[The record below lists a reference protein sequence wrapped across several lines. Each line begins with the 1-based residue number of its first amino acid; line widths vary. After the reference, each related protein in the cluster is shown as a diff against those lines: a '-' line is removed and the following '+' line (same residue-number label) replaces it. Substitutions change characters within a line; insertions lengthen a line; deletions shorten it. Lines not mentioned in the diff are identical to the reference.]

1 MQTTGRENLERR
13 SDRPSRDIEQKTKHT
28 QLNAACL
35 SETAKRKLSPCVRI
49 KHACVREK
57 KGIITWTQTLQN
69 LSINAH
75 QTTNF
80 FAYVVLT
87 AVRFISVLFWW
98 CSSVTINSCL

>member
-13 SDRPSRDIEQKTKHT
+13 SDRPSRDIEQKIKHT

-57 KGIITWTQTLQN
+57 KELLYGLKLDKTYQVMLIKQRTSLHTLFPRWSA
-69 LSINAH
+69 LS
-75 QTTNF
+75 
-80 FAYVVLT
+80 
-87 AVRFISVLFWW
+87 LF
-98 CSSVTINSCL
+98 CFGGVQV

>member
-57 KGIITWTQTLQN
+57 KELLYGLKLDKTYQLMLIKQRTSLRTLFPQ
-69 LSINAH
+69 IGRAH
-75 QTTNF
+75 
-80 FAYVVLT
+80 V
-87 AVRFISVLFWW
+87 
-98 CSSVTINSCL
+98 

>member
-1 MQTTGRENLERR
+1 MGCKLLAGK

-57 KGIITWTQTLQN
+57 KKLLYGLKLDKTYQLMLIKQRTS
-69 LSINAH
+69 LSM
-75 QTTNF
+75 
-80 FAYVVLT
+80 
-87 AVRFISVLFWW
+87 LFPRRSALPLF
-98 CSSVTINSCL
+98 CFGGVQV